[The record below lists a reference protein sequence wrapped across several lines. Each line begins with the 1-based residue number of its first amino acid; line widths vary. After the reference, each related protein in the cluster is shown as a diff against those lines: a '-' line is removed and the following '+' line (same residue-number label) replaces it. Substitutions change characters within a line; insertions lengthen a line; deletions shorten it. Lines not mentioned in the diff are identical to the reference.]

1 MTQQSMENPFGGGE
15 LDDQHSEFPHD
26 AERFAVGLED
36 DHRLSG
42 AWLIAGVLSEAAL
55 IGMLI
60 TSLQEPGRAASVV
73 LVLVV
78 ALLGLAMG
86 VHLVRCR
93 IDGQPRASSRQPGY
107 QPAGR
112 RDARRQGRPTIAKAP
127 PWHKTAGPAGSGN
140 H

>member
-60 TSLQEPGRAASVV
+60 TSLQELGRAASVV

-78 ALLGLAMG
+78 ALLGSGHG
-86 VHLVRCR
+86 VHLVRYR
-93 IDGQPRASSRQPGY
+93 IDGQPRPNRQPGY

-127 PWHKTAGPAGSGN
+127 RWHKTAGPAGSGN

>member
-1 MTQQSMENPFGGGE
+1 MANTHTDGGWA
-15 LDDQHSEFPHD
+15 LSLC
-26 AERFAVGLED
+26 ATSATVGLED
-36 DHRLSG
+36 DRRLSG

-86 VHLVRCR
+86 VHLVRYR
-93 IDGQPRASSRQPGY
+93 IDGQPRASSRQ
-107 QPAGR
+107 
-112 RDARRQGRPTIAKAP
+112 
-127 PWHKTAGPAGSGN
+127 S
-140 H
+140 

>member
-1 MTQQSMENPFGGGE
+1 MTQQPMENTFGGEE
-15 LDDQHSEFPHD
+15 LDDQNSEFPHD

-36 DHRLSG
+36 DRKLSG

-78 ALLGLAMG
+78 ALLGSGHG
-86 VHLVRCR
+86 VHLVRYR
-93 IDGQPRASSRQPGY
+93 IDGQPRPNRQPGY

-112 RDARRQGRPTIAKAP
+112 RDARRRVFPAFSGRVEGR
-127 PWHKTAGPAGSGN
+127 HR
-140 H
+140 